1 MSGIRNIGVTLVLTG
16 HTHIPTLKTNENGVL
31 LLNPGSV
38 SIPKEGSAHSFMTF
52 ENGVFKW
59 FDLETG
65 ETYKEYCV

>member
-38 SIPKEGSAHSFMTF
+38 SIPKEGSAHSYMVIEDRT
-52 ENGVFKW
+52 VFWKSL
-59 FDLETG
+59 DGTIYHTEEL
-65 ETYKEYCV
+65 